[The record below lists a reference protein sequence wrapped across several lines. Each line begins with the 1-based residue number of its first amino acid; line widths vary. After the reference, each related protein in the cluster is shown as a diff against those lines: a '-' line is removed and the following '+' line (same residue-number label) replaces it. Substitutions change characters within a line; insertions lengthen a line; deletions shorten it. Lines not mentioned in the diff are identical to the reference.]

1 MQSLRWSIFAV
12 KFSSEIQPQRVCLA
26 LNTAQSTNNPHEP
39 LPPQFRSSSD
49 FKRAR
54 DNGLSPIVPHRLR
67 PIPSPDRLGHG
78 QFRSSRHGLERV

>member
-12 KFSSEIQPQRVCLA
+12 KFCSKTQPHRLCLA
-26 LNTAQSTNNPHEP
+26 LNKAQSTNNPHEP
-39 LPPQFRSSSD
+39 LPPQFRSSPH

-54 DNGLSPIVPHRLR
+54 YNGLSPIVRHRLR

-78 QFRSSRHGLERV
+78 QFRSSRNGLERF